1 VVITTPHNN
10 ATGKQNS
17 SFRPCFDQKQ
27 PNIMILGS
35 MTKQIDVFSMPNSSQ
50 NNNNKL
56 SIIHTF
62 SSGLSSV
69 CSRNAIHP
77 KLEFVAGGSS
87 SGKVYLFFEHFN

>member
-1 VVITTPHNN
+1 
-10 ATGKQNS
+10 
-17 SFRPCFDQKQ
+17 
-27 PNIMILGS
+27 
-35 MTKQIDVFSMPNSSQ
+35 MPNSSQ

-87 SGKVYLFFEHFN
+87 SGKVYLFFEHLN